1 MSVVTGPVWFE
12 VVTGTTIQLQGLLSM
27 SVVTGPI
34 IHVSSYRAYNPAV
47 WVESSYRDYNPVTG
61 PTIHVSSYRAYN
73 PAVWVEVV
81 IGTTM

>member
-34 IHVSSYRAYNPAV
+34 IHVSSYRAYNPA
-47 WVESSYRDYNPVTG
+47 
-61 PTIHVSSYRAYN
+61 A
-73 PAVWVEVV
+73 WVEVV